1 MSDNDTIERLSA
13 IRWQLVGL
21 YPRLTRGY
29 HRQQIAQID
38 DTLTQLVGDLE
49 ARRPRLVS
57 DDMDI
62 PHFLRPQAE

>member
-1 MSDNDTIERLSA
+1 MTDVIDRLSA
-13 IRWQLVGL
+13 IRWQIIGI
-21 YPRLTRGY
+21 YPQLARGH

-38 DTLTQLVGDLE
+38 DALTRIVADLE
-49 ARRPRLVS
+49 AKRPHLVK